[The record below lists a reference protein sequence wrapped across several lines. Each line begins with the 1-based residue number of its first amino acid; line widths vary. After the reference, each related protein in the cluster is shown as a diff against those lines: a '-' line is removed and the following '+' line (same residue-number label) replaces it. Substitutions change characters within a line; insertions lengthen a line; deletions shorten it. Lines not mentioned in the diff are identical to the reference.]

1 VKTDQLSDIKET
13 SFSLN
18 VLWNKMLDRQRLF
31 GLNYPGK
38 WCDVGHPEGIEM
50 AETILRSAN
59 V

>member
-1 VKTDQLSDIKET
+1 
-13 SFSLN
+13 
-18 VLWNKMLDRQRLF
+18 MLDRQRLF